1 MRGYGNPADTVLYVK
16 RMNASPTYKLQYH
29 KIGHSCGEEQ
39 LADKNEVAIN
49 DLEPN
54 LNAFNLLEEP
64 VAD

>member
-1 MRGYGNPADTVLYVK
+1 MRGYGNPADTVLCVK
-16 RMNASPTYKLQYH
+16 RMNTSPTYKLQYH
-29 KIGHSCGEEQ
+29 KIGYSCGEEQ
-39 LADKNEVAIN
+39 LADKYEVAIR